1 MELLQSSLEGQY
13 ELLEDS
19 SLWMLEAFPLSPVL
33 SMKLL
38 MHDCAYYLWMLR
50 QTINQ
55 RIPNTNHALGLMK
68 LGVALHTMLD
78 DMHRVLQ
85 GGVSEPGVTHRF
97 YASAVERSSQMGPLE
112 AIAPHSNPASVFS
125 VEKELTEG
133 KNIRDIVSKASTSNH
148 YNQDPIQKW
157 LSDNNQDVTP
167 TNVPLNVAS
176 ESEDDAKTY
185 VSVTRAVASNIM
197 RATHIHLLQGL
208 VKVSDCLESRSMPSL
223 DAADVRMKWINAIEG
238 LTSDICDD
246 IPYALGQVDSE
257 GQPANHP
264 LSGIGLR
271 AYLSLWPMRTAL
283 SASQQ
288 NSKHRQQLKE
298 QATYMAGVVG
308 IGMALHLTP
317 APCPYASNLERK

>member
-19 SLWMLEAFPLSPVL
+19 LLWMLEAFPLSPVL

-38 MHDCAYYLWMLR
+38 MHDSAYYLRILR
-50 QTINQ
+50 QAINQ
-55 RIPNTNHALGLMK
+55 RCPDTDRVLVLMK
-68 LGVALHTMLD
+68 LGIALHTMLD
-78 DMHRVLQ
+78 DMHCVLQ
-85 GGVSEPGVTHRF
+85 SGVSRSAVTHRF
-97 YASAVERSSQMGPLE
+97 YASAVERRFQKESVEETTPRL
-112 AIAPHSNPASVFS
+112 NFASIFS

-133 KNIRDIVSKASTSNH
+133 MSICDIVGKASTGDH
-148 YNQDPIQKW
+148 YNQDPIQNW
-157 LSDNNQDVTP
+157 LAENKQDVMP
-167 TNVPLNVAS
+167 ASVPP
-176 ESEDDAKTY
+176 ESGGDEKTY
-185 VSVTRAVASNIM
+185 VSVTRAVASNVM

-208 VKVSDCLESRSMPSL
+208 VKASNCLKARSLPDS
-223 DAADVRMKWINAIEG
+223 DAAAVRMKWINAIEH
-238 LTSDICDD
+238 LTADICHD

-257 GQPANHP
+257 GQPASHP

-288 NSKHRQQLKE
+288 NSKHRQQLKK

-317 APCPYASNLERK
+317 APCPYASNVEKK